1 MASMKLGT
9 FIVAALCAA
18 SSAAVAGTHDK
29 AIEQYRAQ
37 YEQQSDPHLLT
48 LIADE
53 YRAAG
58 KLQDALEYYCSY
70 MYVDAAGDDADHAS
84 ENARALAVKVG
95 RSNLTD
101 HDACDPKSG
110 VAKPVTGVAALD
122 VTIPPPPARITKRE
136 IVGLSLLAA
145 GVGSFGAALYEG
157 RELARVRQSQLI
169 KDPTVDAD
177 DLAAQ
182 GDAHVRNQKLWLLS
196 GGVTLV
202 TGGIMYAIG
211 RHDRKTQDARA
222 LTMAPSANKNGGGL
236 VMGGRF

>member
-1 MASMKLGT
+1 MKLGT

-18 SSAAVAGTHDK
+18 TSSAVAGTHDK

-53 YRAAG
+53 YKAAG
-58 KLQDALEYYCSY
+58 QLQQALDYYCSY

-84 ENARALAVKVG
+84 ESARAIAVKVG
-95 RSNLTD
+95 RSNLSD
-101 HDACDPKSG
+101 HDACNPKSG
-110 VAKPVTGVAALD
+110 EAKPVTGVAALD
-122 VTIPPPPARITKRE
+122 IVIPPPPSHISKRE

-145 GVGSFGAALYEG
+145 GVGGFGMALYEG
-157 RELARVRQSQLI
+157 RELARVRHDQLI
-169 KDPTVDAD
+169 NDPSVNAE

-182 GDAHVRNQKLWLLS
+182 GDAHRRNQKLWLVG
-196 GGVTLV
+196 GGVTMV
-202 TGGIMYAIG
+202 TGGILYAVS
-211 RHDRKTQDARA
+211 RHHRKTQDARA
-222 LTMAPSANKNGGGL
+222 LTLAPAASKNGGGV

>member
-1 MASMKLGT
+1 MKLGT

-18 SSAAVAGTHDK
+18 TSSAAAGTHDK

-58 KLQDALEYYCSY
+58 QVREALDYYCSY

-95 RSNLTD
+95 RSGATD
-101 HDACDPKSG
+101 HEACDAKSK
-110 VAKPVTGVAALD
+110 AAAAPSVTGVQALD
-122 VTIPPPPARITKRE
+122 LNIPPPPARITKRE
-136 IVGLSLLAA
+136 IVGLSMLAM
-145 GVGSFGAALYEG
+145 GVGGFGMALYEG
-157 RELARVRQSQLI
+157 RELARVRKAQQI
-169 KDPTVDAD
+169 NDPTVDAD
-177 DLAAQ
+177 ELAAQ
-182 GDAHVRNQKLWLLS
+182 GDAHVRNQKLWLLG

-202 TGGIMYAIG
+202 TGGIMYALG

-222 LTMAPSANKNGGGL
+222 LAIGPTATKGGGGL
-236 VMGGRF
+236 VVGGRF